1 MAPPPDIPPISFE
14 NYSHQSTTLV
24 DDLLPAWSRDQS
36 PLDTQRQSSFP
47 TTTPFPEEI
56 PAPLSFANV
65 ASIPSLSPKALSTT
79 PIQSPPLPAHT
90 AIATGTPRSPII
102 TSEQMQ
108 NPTNDFAGEL
118 TEGLHRRETVGED
131 AVLNDGRIQVSFP
144 CFSGIFSIE
153 ANVRAPLVRRSQ
165 SSSSNTSI
173 STSRNSM

>member
-1 MAPPPDIPPISFE
+1 MVDLEMAPPGVPPISFE

-36 PLDTQRQSSFP
+36 PLDTQRQSSKIFP
-47 TTTPFPEEI
+47 TASTPLPEEF

-79 PIQSPPLPAHT
+79 PVQSPPLPSHT
-90 AIATGTPRSPII
+90 AIATGTPHSPVIPN
-102 TSEQMQ
+102 EQTQ

-131 AVLNDGRIQVSFP
+131 AALNDGRIQVS
-144 CFSGIFSIE
+144 CLSFSKTHPGKC
-153 ANVRAPLVRRSQ
+153 
-165 SSSSNTSI
+165 
-173 STSRNSM
+173 